1 MRPGIRAVGTGR
13 NPLRVPPRRFPVR
26 QAFCSIRVIR
36 PAETPHMNLCP
47 TAPLHLLLH
56 DASGFRGRIATIL
69 FLGTLRTGC
78 GLLFVGCSRRLIDLA
93 ASDTS
98 TPLLAPALG
107 LAAASALGIACS
119 LGQGYTTAR
128 TEVLSLIHI

>member
-1 MRPGIRAVGTGR
+1 
-13 NPLRVPPRRFPVR
+13 
-26 QAFCSIRVIR
+26 
-36 PAETPHMNLCP
+36 MNLCP

-56 DASGFRGRIATIL
+56 AASGFRGRIATIL

-78 GLLFVGCSRRLIDLA
+78 GLLFVGCSRQLIDLA

-98 TPLLAPALG
+98 APLLAPALG

-128 TEVLSLIHI
+128 TEVRLANRLRRRLFGRAVGSVA